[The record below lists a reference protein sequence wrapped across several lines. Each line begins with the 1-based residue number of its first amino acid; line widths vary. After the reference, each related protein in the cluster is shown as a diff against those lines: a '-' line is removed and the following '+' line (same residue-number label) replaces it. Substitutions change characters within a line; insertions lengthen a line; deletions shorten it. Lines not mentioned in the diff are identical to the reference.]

1 MYLLENKKNNLQSS
15 RKWIQVHFVCDGR
28 WMKATMLY
36 QIPNMI
42 LFLPCPFYFRSVLES
57 QNTNLVFRDSDS
69 QYHSSSTNGQA
80 VLQYNS
86 PTKNQN
92 DFRVSDG
99 YVSL

>member
-1 MYLLENKKNNLQSS
+1 
-15 RKWIQVHFVCDGR
+15 
-28 WMKATMLY
+28 MKATMLY

-42 LFLPCPFYFRSVLES
+42 LFLPRPFYFRSVLES
-57 QNTNLVFRDSDS
+57 QNTVFRDSDN